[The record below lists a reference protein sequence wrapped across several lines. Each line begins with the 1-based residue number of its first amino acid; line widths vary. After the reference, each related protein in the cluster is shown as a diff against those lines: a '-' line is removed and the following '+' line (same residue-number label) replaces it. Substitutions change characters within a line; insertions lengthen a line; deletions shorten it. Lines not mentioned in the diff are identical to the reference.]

1 MSIRTQIH
9 MEGFVETKLYGLIM
23 EAVDTEDIK
32 AVYRYC
38 NIYDIAGSLILFDM
52 QTRER
57 ILSGMSKEDA
67 DEITADLRMRGPVA
81 LTEIAD
87 AIHRILPVILLTLQK
102 DGINLNDKMA
112 ISLVDYFD
120 VAVDEEEILFRD
132 ASYRSVLNVVNDWRK
147 CHGMD
152 PVEEYTGAGVIADQ
166 EILAERGL
174 ILQEE
179 DSPIFDQ
186 KDDDLPDYVVNMS
199 PSDEGYLQMKLLTS
213 LLMEMDYRSVQLCVC
228 HEDID
233 TLVDVLT
240 YSSDEVRSMVLDNV
254 AKRVRVEIESK
265 LGVPVEPEQVR
276 YSVIKVLV
284 HIVDHQ
290 DHIDGVSY
298 LSPIINMYIKGKDD
312 DLEYA
317 QKVCEKTLATAQ
329 KLRDI
334 CRYPV
339 LMGMD
344 HDGEIEML
352 GVDIDIPGDL

>member
-9 MEGFVETKLYGLIM
+9 MEGFVETRLYGLIM
-23 EAVDTEDIK
+23 EAVDTEDIR
-32 AVYRYC
+32 AVYKYC
-38 NIYDIAGSLILFDM
+38 NTFDIAGSLILFDM
-52 QTRER
+52 QTREQ
-57 ILSGMSKEDA
+57 ILSGMSREDA
-67 DEITADLRMRGPVA
+67 DEITEDLRMRGPVA
-81 LTEIAD
+81 ITEITD
-87 AIHRILPVILLTLQK
+87 AIHRILPVILLTMRK
-102 DGINLNDKMA
+102 DGIYLNDEMA
-112 ISLVDYFD
+112 RSLVDYFD
-120 VAVDEEEILFRD
+120 VAVDADEMLFRD
-132 ASYRSVLNVVNDWRK
+132 ANYRSVLNAVNDWRK

-152 PVEEYTGAGVIADQ
+152 PVEEYTDVEIISDR
-166 EILAERGL
+166 EILAEKGL

-186 KDDDLPDYVVNMS
+186 TDDEFTDHVANLS

-213 LLMEMDYRSVQLCVC
+213 LLVDMDDRSVQICVC

-240 YSSDEVRSMVLDNV
+240 YSSDEVRSVVLDNV
-254 AKRVRVEIESK
+254 AKRVKGEIESK
-265 LGVPVEPEQVR
+265 LGVPVKPEQAR
-276 YSVIKVLV
+276 YSAIKIMA

-298 LSPIINMYIKGKDD
+298 LSPIINMYIKGQED

-317 QKVCEKTLATAQ
+317 QKVCERTLAIAQ

-339 LMGMD
+339 RQK
-344 HDGEIEML
+344 EES
-352 GVDIDIPGDL
+352 V

>member
-81 LTEIAD
+81 LTDITD
-87 AIHRILPVILLTLQK
+87 AIHRIFPIILLTLRK
-102 DGINLNDKMA
+102 DSICLNDEMA
-112 ISLVDYFD
+112 GSLIDYLD
-120 VAVDEEEILFRD
+120 VAVDEDEMLFRD
-132 ASYRSVLNVVNDWRK
+132 ANYRGVLNAVNDWRK
-147 CHGMD
+147 VHGMD
-152 PVEEYTGAGVIADQ
+152 TIEEYTDPKIVDDRK
-166 EILAERGL
+166 ILAEKGL
-174 ILQEE
+174 ILQE

-186 KDDDLPDYVVNMS
+186 TDDDLPDYVVNMS

-213 LLMEMDYRSVQLCVC
+213 LMMGMDNRSVQLCVC
-228 HEDID
+228 REDID
-233 TLVDVLT
+233 TLVDILT
-240 YSSDEVRSMVLDNV
+240 YSSGDVRSVVLDNV
-254 AKRVRVEIESK
+254 AKRVREEIESK
-265 LGVPVEPEQVR
+265 LGVSVELEQAR
-276 YSVIKVLV
+276 FSAIKILV

-312 DLEYA
+312 DLEYGL
-317 QKVCEKTLATAQ
+317 KVCERTLATAQ
-329 KLRDI
+329 KLRDL

-339 LMGMD
+339 LLGMD
-344 HDGEIEML
+344 YDGEIEMI
-352 GVDIDIPGDL
+352 GVDIDMPGNL